1 MAAHM
6 LRRPNA
12 CNQCMTEDR
21 VFTVALPPIYA
32 QTLAQAQI
40 LRALFYKKQGDHT
53 S

>member
-12 CNQCMTEDR
+12 CNQRMTEDR

-32 QTLAQAQI
+32 QTLAQI

>member
-6 LRRPNA
+6 LRHPNT
-12 CNQCMTEDR
+12 CNQRMTEDR
-21 VFTVALPPIYA
+21 VFTVALPVYA